1 MARNFDGSNDKIE
14 ITLNASQTSLDT
26 VSYSWW
32 CRPEGTVGG
41 YRTAFSR
48 SEGTFGT
55 RLELD
60 TGWGWVFAAWWTT
73 TDGKWSVPLP
83 TVNTWTH
90 SVITYNY
97 GSTSNDP
104 IFYRDGTSATVT
116 DRQTPAGTK
125 KNDGTGFA
133 IGYMKPANSF
143 YWDGQICEFGMW
155 NRILTASEAAGLA
168 KGLSPLFYPNGLVF
182 YMPLIG
188 NYSPEIEYRYGSNGT
203 VTEATKYDHPR
214 IMYPAWGKGRR
225 FTTAIGGS
233 PTSVKDLIMAGII
246 PFAR

>member
-1 MARNFDGSNDKIE
+1 MARDFNGSSDKIE
-14 ITLNASQTSLDT
+14 ITLKAGQTSLDT

-32 CRPEGTVGG
+32 CRPETAGG
-41 YRTAFSR
+41 YRTLFSR
-48 SEGTFGT
+48 SEGTFGS

-60 TGWGWVFAAWWTT
+60 SGWGWVWAAWWTT

-83 TVNTWTH
+83 TTNTWTH

-104 IFYRDGTSATVT
+104 IFYRDGSSATVT

-133 IGYMKPANSF
+133 IGYMKPASGY

-168 KGLSPLFYPNGLVF
+168 KGLSPLFYPVGLIF
-182 YMPLIG
+182 YMPIIG
-188 NYSPEIEYRYGSNGT
+188 RASPEIEYMRGSNGT
-203 VTEATKYDHPR
+203 LTGTSNYAHPR
-214 IMYPAWGKGRR
+214 IYLPR
-225 FTTAIGGS
+225 GGQ
-233 PTSVKDLIMAGII
+233 I
-246 PFAR
+246 